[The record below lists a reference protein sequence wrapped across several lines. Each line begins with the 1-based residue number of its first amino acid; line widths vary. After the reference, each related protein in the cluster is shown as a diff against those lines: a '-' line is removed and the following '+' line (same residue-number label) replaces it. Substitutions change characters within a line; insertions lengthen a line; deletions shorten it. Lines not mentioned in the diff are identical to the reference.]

1 MKVIR
6 IIAVVV
12 LVAFI
17 GIQFIPNEM
26 PESQE
31 STGSDLMASLQV
43 SDSIAAILRNSCYD
57 CHSFETRFPWYSRVA
72 PSAWLLARDIREARK
87 QLNFSIWGDYP
98 LRTQIGKLDAIG
110 EEVGSGDMPMALYTL
125 IHRKARL
132 NEEQTAA
139 LVKWTQEATDRAL
152 E

>member
-12 LVAFI
+12 LAIFI

-26 PESQE
+26 PENQE
-31 STGSDLMASLQV
+31 PTGSDLMATLQV
-43 SDSIAAILRNSCYD
+43 NAQITTIIRNSCYD
-57 CHSFETRFPWYSRVA
+57 CHSFETRYPWYSRVA
-72 PSAWLLARDIREARK
+72 PSAWLLARDIREGRK
-87 QLNFSIWGDYP
+87 ELNFSTWGEYP

-110 EEVGSGDMPMALYTL
+110 EEVGSGDMPLSVYTL
-125 IHRKARL
+125 IHRKAKL
-132 NEEQTAA
+132 SGEQVTA
-139 LVKWTQEATDRAL
+139 LVKWTEEATDKVL